1 MTSITDH
8 IIIACWWIFFVVW
21 LIAAFRA
28 KRTAERQSLESA
40 LAHRIPVGVGWW
52 LLLVPKWAGFLA
64 YQVVPRT
71 ALSQILGAVLCVLG
85 LTFTLWARQTLA
97 GNWSSNVTFKQDHE
111 LIRTGPYRVVRHPIY
126 TGLLAMCLGTAIQ
139 IGQLRGAFSLL
150 LVAFG
155 FWIKLSQEERL
166 LLRHFPDAYPAYQ
179 REVPALVP
187 FIVRDLMRGQ
197 LQRLNEALPKKA
209 ILP

>member
-111 LIRTGPYRVVRHPIY
+111 LIRTGPYRVVRHPMYSAVIP
-126 TGLLAMCLGTAIQ
+126 
-139 IGQLRGAFSLL
+139 L
-150 LVAFG
+150 LVGMSLWLGSFAG
-155 FWIKLSQEERL
+155 AIVSIVPTVLIGIRAVLEEKF
-166 LLRHFPDAYPAYQ
+166 LRRELPGYAEYTTRTRFRMFPY
-179 REVPALVP
+179 VW
-187 FIVRDLMRGQ
+187 
-197 LQRLNEALPKKA
+197 
-209 ILP
+209 